1 MQRQPVRKRQQQVLV
16 PERVQQQVQV
26 QEQLGL
32 LLSYRKQP
40 VQQRQR

>member
-1 MQRQPVRKRQQQVLV
+1 MQRQPVRKRQQQVRVLV
-16 PERVQQQVQV
+16 PERAQQQV